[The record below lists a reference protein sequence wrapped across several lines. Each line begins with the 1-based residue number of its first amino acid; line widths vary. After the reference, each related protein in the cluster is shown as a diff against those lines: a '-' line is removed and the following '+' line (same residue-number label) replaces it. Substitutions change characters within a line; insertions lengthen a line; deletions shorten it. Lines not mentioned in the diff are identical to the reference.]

1 MDVSKCKKWP
11 DPKARAILAARR
23 PQSRNKSPRE
33 EERREDGEGGGGG
46 GERMDRPRKRPPHS
60 QARPG
65 KDLLY
70 VVLVVQLGAKLEFC
84 SCLAKEKINYGE
96 GLLCFVSHN

>member
-1 MDVSKCKKWP
+1 
-11 DPKARAILAARR
+11 
-23 PQSRNKSPRE
+23 
-33 EERREDGEGGGGG
+33 
-46 GERMDRPRKRPPHS
+46 MDRPRKRPPHS

-84 SCLAKEKINYGE
+84 SCLAKEKINYGD